1 MLVFNKIIFKNG
13 REKSQKM
20 DEKWQKMGKNSV

>member
-13 REKSQKM
+13 REKSQKL
-20 DEKWQKMGKNSV
+20 DEKWAKIAFNQN

>member
-1 MLVFNKIIFKNG
+1 MLVFNKMNIKNG
-13 REKSQKM
+13 REKSQKR